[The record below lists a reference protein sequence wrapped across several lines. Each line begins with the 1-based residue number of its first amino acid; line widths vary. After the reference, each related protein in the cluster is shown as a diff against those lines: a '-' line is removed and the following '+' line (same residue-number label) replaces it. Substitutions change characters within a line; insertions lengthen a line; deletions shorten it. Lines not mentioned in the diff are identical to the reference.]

1 VEMDAST
8 RAALIA
14 LLLDLLK
21 QLIAELLIALREL
34 RQHEVLSVE
43 TG

>member
-1 VEMDAST
+1 MDAST

-21 QLIAELLIALREL
+21 QLIAELLMALREL
-34 RQHEVLSVE
+34 REHGSDPIPA
-43 TG
+43 GG